1 MSVIPKTIISEK
13 QYLEEERKAAGKSEY
28 YKGELFAMAR
38 ATKEHNAIVSAITGE
53 LYSFLKGKS
62 CHVYSSDLRIHNN
75 ENTLYTYPDV
85 SIVCGKEEYLD
96 NEFDTLLNPTVL
108 FEVLSAS
115 TENYDRGIKFKLYRS
130 IPSLRNYVLISS
142 TEYAAEVYTRLE
154 NDDWKL
160 NTSKGKDGRI
170 HISAI
175 DYNLLLEDVYSQI
188 DAFPPQ

>member
-1 MSVIPKTIISEK
+1 M
-13 QYLEEERKAAGKSEY
+13 
-28 YKGELFAMAR
+28 
-38 ATKEHNAIVSAITGE
+38 
-53 LYSFLKGKS
+53 
-62 CHVYSSDLRIHNN
+62 
-75 ENTLYTYPDV
+75 
-85 SIVCGKEEYLD
+85 
-96 NEFDTLLNPTVL
+96 NPTVL

-160 NTSKGKDGRI
+160 NTSKGKDGHI